1 MLTVSDYADWVYHEV
16 TSMPPHM
23 RVLNDW
29 QCNWCRTLNGIALA
43 KGIFELIS
51 MVLSKCEF
59 LGSLFRG
66 NINKETSAHD
76 MVEYVTA
83 FLQPVNQNYQNIHN
97 LSGRPNQRS
106 EFFSVF
112 RNKPL
117 HGGTPAGI
125 LDANSQNIFTWWIG
139 FSPSTRA
146 NHLTVVNG
154 SIHVDGNLLMDEFRQ
169 SLTAFALFLQANN
182 RFSDNSLPSERFQR
196 AFWVRFL
203 PLYLP
208 IQDWL
213 QEGTR
218 RGIPR

>member
-1 MLTVSDYADWVYHEV
+1 MPTISEYADWVYHEV
-16 TSMPPHM
+16 TEMPPHL

-29 QCNWCRTLNGIALA
+29 QCNWCRTLDGIAQA
-43 KGIFELIS
+43 DGIFELIS
-51 MVLSKCEF
+51 VVLSKCEF

-66 NINKETSAHD
+66 NISKETDVHD

-83 FLQPVNQNYQNIHN
+83 FLRPVNYNYQNIHN
-97 LSGRPNQRS
+97 LSGRTSQGS

-125 LDANSQNIFTWWIG
+125 LDANSQDILAWWIG
-139 FSPSTRA
+139 GSRTTRD

-154 SIHVDGNLLMDEFRQ
+154 RIHVDGNLLIYEFRQ
-169 SLTAFALFLQANN
+169 SLTNFAVSLQANN
-182 RFSDNSLPSERFQR
+182 RFPDNSLPSERFQR

-203 PLYLP
+203 PLYLEHQKW
-208 IQDWL
+208 I

-218 RGIPR
+218 RGIP